1 MKITST
7 QLKNLIREEAKKI
20 HEQEDDAAA
29 TADDAAPITKEPEE
43 PEESEEKLTGFDFE
57 LIKKQL
63 GDKKPDLNKKEL
75 SAHYYDNGV
84 KGSRFG
90 IQVTPKG
97 IKVNGKLYA
106 PVQIVTMPDV
116 GDVTIRAEDLRSDPS
131 STPDDDYVFR
141 ARGLSRDSLEVKED
155 AFFGVATLYPR
166 AKGRN
171 IFSAARDLKR
181 KGEDL
186 SGPGGDFARSFLPPV
201 VYDLGGRQ
209 PKQGFKLESDLENV
223 MSPDEF
229 IEMIKAKVVI
239 LSMDEGDYTGI
250 MKGDPFT
257 YSYFPATKEFKV
269 TGLSSKGEKVKGK
282 RRARYDKAIGRVG
295 KEGSKLHKVLTR
307 RMKSPN
313 APAEEEETAAGE
325 EEQTNESVKVR
336 KIRRLIRD
344 EIELIKRT

>member
-131 STPDDDYVFR
+131 STPDDD
-141 ARGLSRDSLEVKED
+141 
-155 AFFGVATLYPR
+155 
-166 AKGRN
+166 
-171 IFSAARDLKR
+171 
-181 KGEDL
+181 
-186 SGPGGDFARSFLPPV
+186 
-201 VYDLGGRQ
+201 
-209 PKQGFKLESDLENV
+209 
-223 MSPDEF
+223 
-229 IEMIKAKVVI
+229 
-239 LSMDEGDYTGI
+239 
-250 MKGDPFT
+250 
-257 YSYFPATKEFKV
+257 
-269 TGLSSKGEKVKGK
+269 
-282 RRARYDKAIGRVG
+282 
-295 KEGSKLHKVLTR
+295 
-307 RMKSPN
+307 
-313 APAEEEETAAGE
+313 
-325 EEQTNESVKVR
+325 
-336 KIRRLIRD
+336 
-344 EIELIKRT
+344 